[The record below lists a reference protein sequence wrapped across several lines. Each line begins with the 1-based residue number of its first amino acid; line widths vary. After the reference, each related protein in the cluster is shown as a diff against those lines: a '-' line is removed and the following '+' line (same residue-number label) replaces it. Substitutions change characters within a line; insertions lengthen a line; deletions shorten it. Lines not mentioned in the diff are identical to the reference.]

1 MIQSLTVVFSTQGKV
16 KAGRRNAK
24 RGFDEKITAV
34 PPILNK
40 VQTRSSKSRK
50 ISPERDEGLP
60 VRKYRLSKGKR

>member
-1 MIQSLTVVFSTQGKV
+1 MIQSLTVVFSTQEKV

-50 ISPERDEGLP
+50 ISPEQDEGLP
-60 VRKYRLSKGKR
+60 VRKYRPSKGKR

>member
-1 MIQSLTVVFSTQGKV
+1 MIQSLTVVFSTQEKV

-40 VQTRSSKSRK
+40 VRTRLSKSRE
-50 ISPERDEGLP
+50 ISPKRDEGLP
-60 VRKYRLSKGKR
+60 VRKYRPSKGRR

>member
-1 MIQSLTVVFSTQGKV
+1 MIQSLTVIFSTHEKV
-16 KAGRRNAK
+16 KAGRRNVK

-50 ISPERDEGLP
+50 MSPERDEGLP
-60 VRKYRLSKGKR
+60 VRKYRTSKGRR